1 MSSPGSIRQRGAG
14 RNEPSAGRRAG
25 ARDTSRTM
33 FALTGGE
40 LAMVS
45 FLFALVWGAGLLP
58 RLGER
63 LGERFGSASTQGR
76 GSSDGS

>member
-1 MSSPGSIRQRGAG
+1 
-14 RNEPSAGRRAG
+14 
-25 ARDTSRTM
+25 M

-63 LGERFGSASTQGR
+63 LGEWLLERGGTSGAGR
-76 GSSDGS
+76 GKSDGG

>member
-1 MSSPGSIRQRGAG
+1 MLS
-14 RNEPSAGRRAG
+14 NEPAFPPSRVSAGG
-25 ARDTSRTM
+25 RDTSRAM

-63 LGERFGSASTQGR
+63 LGERFGGAPGPGR
-76 GSSDGS
+76 GKSDGG

>member
-1 MSSPGSIRQRGAG
+1 
-14 RNEPSAGRRAG
+14 
-25 ARDTSRTM
+25 M

-40 LAMVS
+40 VALVA

-63 LGERFGSASTQGR
+63 LGERFGKRGR
-76 GSSDGS
+76 DPGSGA

>member
-1 MSSPGSIRQRGAG
+1 
-14 RNEPSAGRRAG
+14 
-25 ARDTSRTM
+25 M

-63 LGERFGSASTQGR
+63 LGERFGGAPGPGR
-76 GSSDGS
+76 GKSDGG